1 MAATA
6 LMETPHTLDLGQ
18 WVKHGVEGKVY
29 TRLCEFNIPWGVV
42 TFLHDFALET
52 GLSSVEEVAT
62 GVEHI
67 LADMIAK
74 DPETLTHVKTL

>member
-1 MAATA
+1 
-6 LMETPHTLDLGQ
+6 METPHTLDLRQ
-18 WVKHGVEGKVY
+18 WVKPGVEGKAK
-29 TRLCEFNIPWGVV
+29 TRLCELIVPWGVN
-42 TFLHDFALET
+42 TFLHDCAFVS
-52 GLSSVEEVAT
+52 GLSSAEEVAT